1 MNHYL
6 QLKERF
12 MRYISR
18 SFVTIACLFLAAQSA
33 GAQAVTATT
42 HVVITGGP
50 KAGSYDTQ
58 TSLAGGC
65 SMGVAG
71 KGIFG
76 VQISD
81 RKSAPDKF
89 NSVQLSV
96 AKPSPTGSSEF
107 MLEIGFGSV
116 MNRTVEYTV
125 ETRPT
130 ERKLTGKGSVSV
142 KGADAPTPT
151 VSFDATTAAGIQV
164 VGTVSCKSVM
174 RM

>member
-1 MNHYL
+1 M
-6 QLKERF
+6 QSP
-12 MRYISR
+12 SR
-18 SFVTIACLFLAAQSA
+18 PFTALASLAFLLARSA
-33 GAQAVTATT
+33 GAQAVTATA

-58 TSLAGGC
+58 TSRAGC
-65 SMGVAG
+65 TMGVAG

-81 RKSAPDKF
+81 AKGLPDKF
-89 NSVQLSV
+89 NAVQLTV
-96 AKPSPTGSSEF
+96 PKPSATGSSEF
-107 MLEIGFGSV
+107 ALEIGFGSV

-130 ERKLTGKGSVSV
+130 ERKLTGKGRVSV
-142 KGADAPTPT
+142 LGGDGSTPT
-151 VSFDATTAAGIQV
+151 VNFDATTAAGIHL
-164 VGTVSCKSVM
+164 VGTVSCKRVM